1 MNPSIYTAPLS
12 DRTVDDLVE
21 MDGVLDSLPTLD
33 LDLSDEYIVKNLNGR
48 INDSIDYWNELN
60 GFNLKDQRIK
70 NLKAFKGSPM
80 RRDMLYYNETEWNDN
95 EIFVGVDSMVSYV
108 TADTPKCEVYPANK
122 SIESKMLA
130 ADLEKYELAHS
141 KKFKLA
147 KKLEFATLNLLLQHV
162 GIIGLEWDP
171 DYGKNGE
178 IIPRVKNPSHVI
190 VDKYVQW
197 GENPQFIAEIKKD
210 SIEGVISKFPDKE
223 KEILQLFSTK
233 KKEHPDVTREIAYR
247 QVCFTYYDD
256 NHKPCEAVAWYVN
269 KLVLDKKK
277 DPNWLYDN
285 EGENFLDNPMK
296 PYVFFNLVNDGEHAI
311 DLTGPVAQ
319 AIPMQDNLNIKGQQI
334 SDNLISANGSRVI
347 EEKTM
352 TTDQMQEWDQK
363 PNQTVA
369 MKVPAGKSLSDV
381 VMELAPH
388 TVSNELVMDVKNSR
402 DALHGILSTPSQ
414 MRGDDNANDNTASES
429 KMIKDQASMRQDKI
443 IRALDTGMD
452 DYYNLLTQLILV
464 HYTDK
469 HMRTINGG
477 DGNFDHI
484 EMHKDK
490 VEVGMTVCAQP
501 GSTLAPDKVRQEA
514 VAQNAAELGFL
525 APYDYFRLMHM
536 DQPQKLYDNLV
547 KFKSDPSQ
555 LAREVGNEEEDKD
568 AIYDFTRLMD
578 GEKVEQR
585 EDVTNAYIE
594 QFRKKM
600 ITDAFFKA
608 KSSVRSAIIKFVDK
622 AYSSLEVRTE
632 IDELTKQEEEQP
644 TQVPLPQ
651 AVQAT
656 IPPQPQMPMMPTP
669 MNGTPMQPMQPPMPQ
684 MGAPMAP
691 PVQAPQGMQ
700 GVMQLA
706 QQPAGNTPPTLN
718 PGQPQP
724 PQPGS
729 LASF

>member
-1 MNPSIYTAPLS
+1 
-12 DRTVDDLVE
+12 
-21 MDGVLDSLPTLD
+21 
-33 LDLSDEYIVKNLNGR
+33 
-48 INDSIDYWNELN
+48 
-60 GFNLKDQRIK
+60 
-70 NLKAFKGSPM
+70 
-80 RRDMLYYNETEWNDN
+80 
-95 EIFVGVDSMVSYV
+95 
-108 TADTPKCEVYPANK
+108 
-122 SIESKMLA
+122 
-130 ADLEKYELAHS
+130 
-141 KKFKLA
+141 
-147 KKLEFATLNLLLQHV
+147 
-162 GIIGLEWDP
+162 
-171 DYGKNGE
+171 
-178 IIPRVKNPSHVI
+178 
-190 VDKYVQW
+190 
-197 GENPQFIAEIKKD
+197 
-210 SIEGVISKFPDKE
+210 
-223 KEILQLFSTK
+223 
-233 KKEHPDVTREIAYR
+233 
-247 QVCFTYYDD
+247 
-256 NHKPCEAVAWYVN
+256 
-269 KLVLDKKK
+269 
-277 DPNWLYDN
+277 
-285 EGENFLDNPMK
+285 MK